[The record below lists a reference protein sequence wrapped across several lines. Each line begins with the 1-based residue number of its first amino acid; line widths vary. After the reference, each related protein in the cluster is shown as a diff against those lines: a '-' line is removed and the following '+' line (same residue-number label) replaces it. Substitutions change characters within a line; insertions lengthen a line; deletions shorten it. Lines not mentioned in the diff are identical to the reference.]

1 MNSEVSTV
9 NSTFMVDYFNDSE
22 LHGECLLIAMY
33 VYYFR
38 LTQHK
43 NFNRTMKNKFWLR
56 QSVKKKLIKI
66 KQRLDGEF
74 AKNDDGRGHWTEVEF
89 IQKCLLEFFLTNFRG
104 GRNNTKQKILKFMY
118 ENSKSDSLN
127 FFQFTFYATLHWGK
141 TKMHLLKRYFRVV
154 MMAYF
159 QVSMRIHVERWSF
172 L

>member
-1 MNSEVSTV
+1 MKKVTRPIEGEDDEMNDDDEMDDDTGTLFTPLLNNEALNFFVNSEVSTV

-33 VYYFR
+33 VYYFC

-89 IQKCLLEFFLTNFRG
+89 IQKCLLEFFLMNFRG
-104 GRNNTKQKILKFMY
+104 GRNNTKQKY
-118 ENSKSDSLN
+118 
-127 FFQFTFYATLHWGK
+127 
-141 TKMHLLKRYFRVV
+141 
-154 MMAYF
+154 
-159 QVSMRIHVERWSF
+159 
-172 L
+172 